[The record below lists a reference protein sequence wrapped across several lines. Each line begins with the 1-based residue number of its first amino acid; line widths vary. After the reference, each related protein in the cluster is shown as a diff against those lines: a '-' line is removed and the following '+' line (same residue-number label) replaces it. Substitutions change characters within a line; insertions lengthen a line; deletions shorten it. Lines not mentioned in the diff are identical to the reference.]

1 MLVITLIH
9 YVFISAVSSLSIF
22 SNMHHLFSK
31 FDNCNSLNSEH
42 PEQPILSE
50 QSEHRKAWKHCL
62 KSPKNQNYQ
71 IRIMQPYSLHI
82 LI

>member
-1 MLVITLIH
+1 
-9 YVFISAVSSLSIF
+9 
-22 SNMHHLFSK
+22 MHHLFSK

-82 LI
+82 LIWYNDLFMDNDFQKHKLS